1 MPPHVVLQRER
12 IRVLKDKSSIR
23 VIIHKHKFL
32 ANFFS
37 PWKRQQDDHILNLFI
52 GSSFPLSTFV
62 NLFFLFQPLQI
73 KVGGEMQKIII
84 RYIVCL
90 LIFFCSQRFI
100 FFYCYYYCSSIVSV

>member
-37 PWKRQQDDHILNLFI
+37 SWKRQQDDHILNLFI

-73 KVGGEMQKIII
+73 KVGGKMQKVG
-84 RYIVCL
+84 RK
-90 LIFFCSQRFI
+90 
-100 FFYCYYYCSSIVSV
+100 